1 MHIAISIK
9 NIFYF
14 FILFILLTT
23 SCDYVDN
30 RLNIKNNSENRIS
43 VEVCQDSTLTI
54 NDVNHIE
61 YYLSN
66 FIEPDKEINESIV
79 GGKNEWDNF
88 ICSSTNKKLNI
99 FFFNLD
105 TLKKYNDFNIII
117 SNKMYQH
124 YEFTKQELEQLNW
137 QITYSEK

>member
-1 MHIAISIK
+1 M
-9 NIFYF
+9 
-14 FILFILLTT
+14 
-23 SCDYVDN
+23 DN